1 MQKYVSAYI
10 LLNSVFHV
18 RLIHM
23 NERFS
28 LSQYRA
34 IDIFFFTFIIAG
46 AEFLTGLATTRW
58 FPEQLYTASAAAG
71 IAAIVMA
78 RWKWAAAVP
87 LIADALILYL
97 IYGSA
102 YIQLAVYAVG
112 NLTGLL
118 GILVLKAFLKGEKR
132 LSNPLSAMAYGLAT
146 ALLMQTGRAVVTIIC
161 GYGLKNAVGLYATDS
176 LSLLFT
182 AVIMF
187 VACRQDGLLEDQKHY
202 ILRIKEE
209 DKQKDLYGSEG

>member
-1 MQKYVSAYI
+1 
-10 LLNSVFHV
+10 
-18 RLIHM
+18 M

-34 IDIFFFTFIIAG
+34 IDIFLFTFIIAG
-46 AEFLTGLATTRW
+46 AEFLTGLATTKW

-78 RWKWAAAVP
+78 RWKWGAVVP
-87 LIADALILYL
+87 LAVDALILYL

-102 YIQLAVYAVG
+102 YIQLAVYMVG

-118 GILVLKAFLKGEKR
+118 GIFLLKTFMKGEKR
-132 LSNPLSAMAYGLAT
+132 LANPLSAMGYGLIT
-146 ALLMQTGRAVVTIIC
+146 ALLMQSGRALVTLIL
-161 GYGLKNAVGLYATDS
+161 GYGFKNAVALYATDS

-209 DKQKDLYGSEG
+209 EKQKDLYKSEG